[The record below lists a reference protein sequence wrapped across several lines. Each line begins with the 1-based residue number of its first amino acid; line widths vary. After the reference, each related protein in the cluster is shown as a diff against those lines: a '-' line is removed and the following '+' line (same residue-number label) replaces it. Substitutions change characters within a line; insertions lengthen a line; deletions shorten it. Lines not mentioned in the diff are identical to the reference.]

1 MIMGSM
7 KDALMKAGLKST
19 KMENHRDSAKGRE
32 RKQSE
37 KHQHTRNF
45 CEHCETV
52 HPDVERYNHRNPT
65 TSAEWIC
72 VGCADRLMIDD
83 KFRVTHQSDF
93 AKKNMFKRFYGST
106 KDFSSDKPHRP
117 QKFKR
122 GDADGNKARPKRNKH
137 PNKKQDNPNKDEE
150 NFNR

>member
-1 MIMGSM
+1 MGSM
-7 KDALMKAGLKST
+7 KDALLKAGLKST
-19 KMENHRDSAKGRE
+19 KTENHRESAKGRE

-45 CEHCETV
+45 CEHCETT
-52 HPDVERYNHRNPT
+52 HPDVERYRHRNPT

-72 VGCADRLMIDD
+72 VACADRLMIDD
-83 KFRVTHQSDF
+83 KFRATHQSDF

-106 KDFSSDKPHRP
+106 KDFSADKPHRP

-122 GDADGNKARPKRNKH
+122 GDADGNKARHKKPKN
-137 PNKKQDNPNKDEE
+137 PNKKPHGNNKDEE